1 MTKRKKLAAVA
12 LCVLLMACMP
22 LLLFGCS
29 TVEEDPEEEQ
39 TYDVA
44 IRIGCSD
51 GMIYEF
57 PVGEDEKHVTIPYDG
72 EERTFWVESYN
83 LPDHPRYGDE
93 WFAPSGEGA
102 NVFELH
108 IAKENIGEV
117 RSICDE
123 GLYCIN
129 IYADTTSTLWN
140 TRTAL
145 LFITVE

>member
-29 TVEEDPEEEQ
+29 TVEEEPEEDQ

-72 EERTFWVESYN
+72 MERTFWVESYN
-83 LPDHPRYGDE
+83 LPDHPRYGDD

-102 NVFELH
+102 NVFSLS
-108 IAKENIGEV
+108 IAGDTGEV
-117 RSICDE
+117 ESICDK
-123 GLYCIN
+123 GNYCIN
-129 IYADTTSTLWN
+129 IYADSTSTLWN
-140 TRTAL
+140 ERFAW

>member
-1 MTKRKKLAAVA
+1 MTKWKKLAAVA
-12 LCVLLMACMP
+12 LCMLLMACMP

-29 TVEEDPEEEQ
+29 TVEEEPEEDQ

-72 EERTFWVESYN
+72 MERTFWVESYN
-83 LPDHPRYGDE
+83 LPDHPRYGDD
-93 WFAPSGEGA
+93 WFAPSGEDA
-102 NVFELH
+102 NVFSLS
-108 IAKENIGEV
+108 IAGDTGEV
-117 RSICDE
+117 ESICDK
-123 GLYCIN
+123 GNYCIN
-129 IYADTTSTLWN
+129 IYADSTSTLWN
-140 TRTAL
+140 ERFAW

>member
-12 LCVLLMACMP
+12 LCMLLMACMP

-29 TVEEDPEEEQ
+29 TVEEEPEEDQ

-72 EERTFWVESYN
+72 MGARFGWKATICPTIPAMATIG
-83 LPDHPRYGDE
+83 LPR
-93 WFAPSGEGA
+93 AVKA
-102 NVFELH
+102 LMCL
-108 IAKENIGEV
+108 V
-117 RSICDE
+117 RI
-123 GLYCIN
+123 
-129 IYADTTSTLWN
+129 
-140 TRTAL
+140 
-145 LFITVE
+145 